1 MTRNLRRAIQA
12 CIGLALLLTLAI
24 PRVAVA
30 APPLPLLN
38 YDGYLKDSTGKPVT
52 SPVTLVFSFYAEPSG
67 GAPIWQDS
75 VMVTPDANGYVSA
88 VIGAS
93 NLNPVDPAD
102 FLQARY
108 MGVKVS
114 TDAAEMTPRL
124 TLASVPA
131 ALVVDW
137 AGITGAPSSF
147 PVDPAKVQSRVTGT
161 CPAGQFVTL
170 VNQDGSVVCGAAAGG
185 GGGLS
190 GITATPP
197 LASSGG
203 ATPTLS
209 ISGCASAQVLKW
221 SGTAWVCGPDEVGT
235 GSGGVSSVS
244 ASAPLVST
252 GGLNPVVGLGPCA
265 SGEILKWNGSAWACA
280 ADSTG
285 SGGISGVTA
294 SAPLA
299 SSGGASP
306 NITMNPCP
314 TGQVL
319 KSNGTSWACAADEV
333 GTGSGGVSSVSA
345 AAPLQSTGGASP
357 VISLGSCASGQVL
370 KWNGSAWTCAA
381 DENQTYSAGIGLA
394 LAGST
399 FSADAT
405 YLQRRV
411 TGTCGAGSSIRT
423 INADGS
429 VVCETD
435 DAGGAGVTSV
445 TASAPLAS
453 SGGATPNITLGACA
467 ANQVLKWN
475 GSAWA
480 CAADS
485 SQTYAAGTGLALAG
499 STFSA
504 DTAYLQRRVSGT
516 CAAGSY
522 VAAVAADGTVTCTQ
536 PAADATAVSIL
547 GTSITEV
554 CSAVR
559 LSRFCALTGMSL
571 LEEDLN
577 IHTNRW
583 CGVRRSGGGWVVCA
597 RTAGGASG
605 ASTVGC
611 TMDCFN

>member
-12 CIGLALLLTLAI
+12 SIGLALLLALAI
-24 PRVAVA
+24 PAASA

-52 SPVTLVFSFYAEPSG
+52 SPVTLVFSFYAEPIG

-75 VMVTPDANGYVSA
+75 VTVAPDANGYVSA

-93 NLNPVDPAD
+93 SMNPVDPAD

-124 TLASVPA
+124 ALASVPA

-147 PVDPAKVQSRVTGT
+147 PVDPTKVQTRVTGT

-170 VNQDGSVVCGAAAGG
+170 VNQDGSVVCSAAAGG

-190 GITATPP
+190 GLTVTPP
-197 LASSGG
+197 LVSSGG

-209 ISGCASAQVLKW
+209 ISGCASTQVLKW
-221 SGTAWVCGPDEVGT
+221 SGTAWVCGPDDVGT

-285 SGGISGVTA
+285 SGGVSGVTA

-306 NITMNPCP
+306 NIAMNPCP
-314 TGQVL
+314 SGQVL
-319 KSNGTSWACAADEV
+319 KSNGTSWACAADE
-333 GTGSGGVSSVSA
+333 
-345 AAPLQSTGGASP
+345 
-357 VISLGSCASGQVL
+357 
-370 KWNGSAWTCAA
+370 
-381 DENQTYSAGIGLA
+381 NQLYSAGTGLA

-399 FSADAT
+399 FSADPT

-411 TGTCGAGSSIRT
+411 AGTCAAGSSIRT
-423 INADGS
+423 ITADGS

-435 DAGGAGVTSV
+435 DVGGAGVTGV

-453 SGGATPNITLGACA
+453 SGGASPNITLGPCA
-467 ANQVLKWN
+467 TNQVLKWN
-475 GSAWA
+475 GTAWA
-480 CAADS
+480 CAADA
-485 SQTYAAGTGLALAG
+485 SQTYAAGAGIALSG

-522 VAAVAADGTVTCTQ
+522 VTAVAADGTVTCRAPTRQ
-536 PAADATAVSIL
+536 GSTMVVTNYSETTRTLCVSNTAT
-547 GTSITEV
+547 
-554 CSAVR
+554 
-559 LSRFCALTGMSL
+559 FCALTGFSL
-571 LEEDLN
+571 INMITDAGQSR
-577 IHTNRW
+577 ICTVTNPSGSTWSLCAVNGAGTSIW
-583 CGVRRSGGGWVVCA
+583 C
-597 RTAGGASG
+597 TA
-605 ASTVGC
+605 T
-611 TMDCFN
+611 CFD